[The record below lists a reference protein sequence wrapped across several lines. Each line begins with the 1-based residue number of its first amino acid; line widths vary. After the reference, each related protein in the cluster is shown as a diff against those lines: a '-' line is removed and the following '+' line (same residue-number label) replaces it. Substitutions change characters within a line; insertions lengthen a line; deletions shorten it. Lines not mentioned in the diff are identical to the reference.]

1 MKTQAL
7 SALERTAR
15 LQVIPAREPF
25 LSPVRSSFRRV
36 KQRVARLA
44 ISSSDVL
51 DQQLLERLHQGD
63 QEAATAIYARYAD
76 RLLAL
81 AERKTGTELRTRFD
95 AEDVVQSVFRTFF
108 RRAALGAYVVPEGDE
123 LWKLFLVIALNKIRR
138 LGAHHRTDKRDVKKT
153 ESLFDSPA
161 GGRLQPMSED
171 SLRVLQLTV
180 DELLSKSP
188 EHVRAMV
195 RLRIEGRDVAEIAE
209 LTSRSKR
216 SVERALQNFRAL
228 LSQQLADISDKEDE
242 LE

>member
-1 MKTQAL
+1 MKTKAL
-7 SALERTAR
+7 SPLKCTAR
-15 LQVIPAREPF
+15 LQVISAREPF
-25 LSPVRSSFRRV
+25 VSTARLSFRRV

-81 AERKTGTELRTRFD
+81 AERKTGAELRTRFD

-138 LGAHHRTDKRDVKKT
+138 LGAHHRTHKRDVKKT

-161 GGRLQPMSED
+161 GRLQPMSED

-180 DELLSKSP
+180 DEMLSQSP

-195 RLRIEGRDVAEIAE
+195 KLRIEGRDVAEIAE

-216 SVERALQNFRAL
+216 SVERALQNFRTL
-228 LSQQLADISDKEDE
+228 LSQQLDDVRGSEGE